1 MGGIGKYHH
10 FEIASAAKLFTR
22 LCRGDPIV
30 AARKDDQRRVWG
42 KCRIAPWNVGDASR
56 EPLLL
61 VVVLIAVE
69 GRENDAPAARDPLYE
84 DFLLIDKGRASEIGQ
99 RGISV
104 SP

>member
-42 KCRIAPWNVGDASR
+42 KCRIAPWNDQQK
-56 EPLLL
+56 
-61 VVVLIAVE
+61 IFVE
-69 GRENDAPAARDPLYE
+69 GFLAA
-84 DFLLIDKGRASEIGQ
+84 GASF
-99 RGISV
+99 
-104 SP
+104 